1 MKLCLTALCLFTVFS
16 PLIALSVDEEEIKS
30 KSGITFIN
38 SPDQRGSDTL
48 TAIKGIGKNLA
59 SAGKAGSYSIIHAT
73 SAGDEKFDADIIVIG
88 ANARV
93 NHIKNVRRIIA
104 SYLESR
110 YEYSAED
117 AKSLALF
124 VTYYNGFY
132 RKNMAYFKEHYKDE
146 VLKHLKASNA
156 GLDRKY
162 TGWPGKS
169 RIVIP
174 LSGDEKPDAGKI
186 GEKDVMEKI
195 RKDEKGTKD
204 RENVTKL
211 QEKEVKKKE
220 ERVNK
225 QREDINKRK
234 DDITKKEETLKEEK
248 KKNEENPDPNDKAKK
263 DEELKKKE
271 DELNKEK
278 DQLKKDENK
287 VAKEEKKVEEKKTEV
302 ATNKQNIQDDKTKA
316 ERKNESPA
324 QREARLDAKEKEL
337 KENRPQDGIF
347 GGKLY
352 YLRVRDFSTDGKYR
366 NDFYIIDPKNRKVR
380 VKSPYPGIVGKKF
393 DVVDK
398 DVVVVGE
405 KKTATST
412 QHYLVLLDGETLVDK
427 KYGSD
432 EVFWRGFVEV
442 RENEIYA
449 ILNKNGTFYLGKFD
463 KQLNLLQRSE
473 VALHED
479 TFFSFYE
486 DTIYVNGADRKIE
499 VLNKADLKAVGNIV
513 P

>member
-1 MKLCLTALCLFTVFS
+1 MS
-16 PLIALSVDEEEIKS
+16 PVAGLSVDEEEIKS

-38 SPDQRGSDTL
+38 RAQRGGGDSVSD
-48 TAIKGIGKNLA
+48 IMGIGRRLA
-59 SAGKAGSYSIIHAT
+59 DSGKYGSYSVIHAVGE
-73 SAGDEKFDADIIVIG
+73 GDDQFDADIIVIG

-93 NHIKNVRRIIA
+93 DHIKNVRRIIA
-104 SYLESR
+104 SYLMQK
-110 YEYSAED
+110 YEYSAEE
-117 AKSLALF
+117 AKSLAVF

-132 RKNMAYFKEHYKDE
+132 RKNMAYFKEHYKPE
-146 VLKHLKASNA
+146 VTKHLKTANA
-156 GLDRKY
+156 GLDRSYK
-162 TGWPGKS
+162 GWPGKS

-186 GEKDVMEKI
+186 GEKDVMDKVRKEEK
-195 RKDEKGTKD
+195 DKGVKD
-204 RENVTKL
+204 RETITRL
-211 QEKEVKKKE
+211 QEKELKKKE
-220 ERVNK
+220 DRVKK
-225 QREDINKRK
+225 QREDLDRRK
-234 DDITKKEETLKEEK
+234 DDVAKREERLKDDK
-248 KKNEENPDPNDKAKK
+248 RKNEDNPDAADKARK

-271 DELNKEK
+271 EELNKEK
-278 DQLKKDENK
+278 DQLKKEEEK
-287 VAKEEKKVEEKKTEV
+287 VAKDEKKVEDKKSEV
-302 ATNKQNIQDDKTKA
+302 AQNKQNIQDDKTKA
-316 ERKNESPA
+316 ERKNETPA

-337 KENRPQDGIF
+337 KDNRPQDGIF

-398 DVVVVGE
+398 DVVVIGE
-405 KKTATST
+405 KKTATTT
-412 QHYLVLLDGETLVDK
+412 QHFLVKLDGETLVDK

-449 ILNKNGTFYLGKFD
+449 ILNSNGTFYLGKFD
-463 KQLNLLQRSE
+463 KDLNLLQKSD

-499 VLNKADLKAVGNIV
+499 VLNRKDLKSAGNIV